1 MLCTSFPGALT
12 QNGPT
17 FGLRLCASSLEIN
30 SDLIFESVF
39 QVKFN
44 RTVQPVWW
52 FLAQGVPPPLIAGL
66 LSPLHALWIP
76 SYSGIA

>member
-17 FGLRLCASSLEIN
+17 FGLRLCVSSLEIN

-44 RTVQPVWW
+44 WTVQPVWR
-52 FLAQGVPPPLIAGL
+52 LLTQGVPPPPITGL
-66 LSPLHALWIP
+66 LSPLYALWIP
-76 SYSGIA
+76 SYSSIA